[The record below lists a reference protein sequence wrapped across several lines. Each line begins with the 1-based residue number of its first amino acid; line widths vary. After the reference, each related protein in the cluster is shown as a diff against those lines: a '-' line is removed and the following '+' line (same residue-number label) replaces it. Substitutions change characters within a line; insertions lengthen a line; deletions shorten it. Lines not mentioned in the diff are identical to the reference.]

1 MDGAVATPTKDNDW
15 LGFCPA
21 AVKLQNGDKKT
32 SLKKRTDYHDSFSA
46 SGVSTFRCAEKGCAF
61 QGHVSVDF
69 VWKVVMKDEKLGLQ
83 CRWAFLAKSHMHQE
97 KVQSRQYRF
106 QCPICIFSQGHAE
119 GRTWNGTAIFLDH
132 VSTHRGKDVSPDVL
146 NRLSIINDYVAGE
159 KETFDLNLFPPGF
172 DSRSGNGS
180 SDSTLN
186 LNLSRQPTHTSVLDK
201 VWSRK
206 ESTAPDREAHAAL
219 ERRPTFMSVRERDR
233 SDSVV
238 TVAAGAEREAKEENV
253 EPWSAGLS
261 EFHKEREIDYLS
273 ADF

>member
-1 MDGAVATPTKDNDW
+1 MEAIPTPCKENEF
-15 LGFCPA
+15 LGFCPS

-32 SLKKRTDYHDSFSA
+32 SLKKRTDYHDSFA
-46 SGVSTFRCAEKGCAF
+46 ATGVTTFRCAEKGCAF

-83 CRWAFLAKSHMHQE
+83 CRWAFLAKSHVCQAAAT
-97 KVQSRQYRF
+97 SRQYHF

-119 GRTWNGTAIFLDH
+119 GRVWKGTAIYLDH
-132 VSTHRGKDVSPDVL
+132 VSTHRGKDINPEVL
-146 NRLSIINDYVAGE
+146 HKLNIINEYVATE
-159 KETFDLNLFPPGF
+159 KEAFDLNLFPPGF
-172 DSRSGNGS
+172 DNRSGYAS
-180 SDSTLN
+180 SDSQ
-186 LNLSRQPTHTSVLDK
+186 LSLAKAPTHSSVLDK

-206 ESTAPDREAHAAL
+206 ESTAPVVVDPHSML
-219 ERRPTFMSVRERDR
+219 ERRPTYMTLRDR
-233 SDSVV
+233 ADSVV
-238 TVAAGAEREAKEENV
+238 TVGAGAEREVKEENV